1 MKKDLK
7 IMKIEIKNNW
17 NDITWNEYE
26 QLEQILT
33 SDIPADYKSIHIVS
47 LLTGKDIDEI
57 EALPVSKFS
66 KLAEQLSFIDSDPE
80 HRSHKFKYVI
90 NGRDYNFRGKLDEIT
105 TAQYIDYRSYM
116 DKDEKSV
123 VDLLSVFLIPS
134 GHEYNDGYDM
144 EQVKSD
150 VGDMCWLDVKA
161 ATFFFNKWLAT
172 YILTLKSSLL
182 KTMKKTLKGKTYQ
195 ERKKIKQDM
204 KELEIYLNNSAS
216 SLLFY
221 QYVNFP
227 IPLLT
232 K

>member
-1 MKKDLK
+1 
-7 IMKIEIKNNW
+7 MKIEIKNNW

-66 KLAEQLSFIDSDPE
+66 KLAEQLSFIDIDPE
-80 HRSHKFKYVI
+80 YRTHKFKYVI
-90 NGRDYNFRGKLDEIT
+90 NGREYDFKGKLDEIT

-116 DKDEKSV
+116 DQDEKSV

-134 GHEYNDGYDM
+134 GHEYNDGYDI

-150 VGDMCWLDVKA
+150 IGDMSWLDVKA